1 MNAVQFLK
9 QEHEKAKAEFA
20 KVLSAPATKRGEL
33 WAKLEP
39 ELKIHEQIEDTCVY
53 KPLSQDADG
62 RDKVLAE
69 WREAHQEEV
78 DTVEDLLEEIEDLE
92 PGSQEWL
99 DKVTEVL
106 TNLRS
111 HIQEEEGQIF
121 PRLSK
126 VWDEARLKQA
136 GQELEGMKA
145 SKTGAARH

>member
-53 KPLSQDADG
+53 KPLSQDADR